1 MSYAINRVVVIGS
14 GTMGGGIAALVAN
27 AGIPVYLLDLA
38 PSKLTHEEEKR
49 RLKLESPEVRNR
61 IVAASFE
68 RLKNSHPPAFLTPET
83 ADLLTMGNLEDN
95 FEWVGDADWIV
106 EAIVEQL
113 QPKRELMARI
123 EKVRKADSI
132 VSSNTSGLPIAA
144 ISAES
149 SADFKAHFLGTHF
162 FTPPRYMNLLEVIPT
177 THTRPEITEFV
188 TGFAERRLGKGVVV
202 CKDTPNFIANRF
214 VSISAAMALGYVL
227 DHNYTIEEADA
238 ILGPL
243 IGRPKTAL
251 FRMHDLVG
259 LDVASAVR
267 ENLYELI
274 EHDETREVLRNPK
287 LATLQATQIQRGRL
301 GDKSEQGFYKKPP
314 KSTKQ
319 DKDAILTLDL
329 ETMEYRERREPAIA
343 SINEAL
349 KIESLGRRLEFVL
362 AQDDKAGAL
371 TRHIVYNSLAYAARR
386 VPEITDQII
395 NVDNALRWGYAY
407 EMGPFE
413 MWDALGV
420 GKTIEA
426 MKANKIDVA
435 PWVKEMLATGHETFY
450 RLDQGRLIHYDPA
463 RKTYVAGQAA
473 NGQTPAPT
481 VRARYALSGLEYM
494 RQVMTGEVPPS
505 GMGQL
510 MNFKL
515 VEVSEGRAVFTIEP
529 DERHYNGLGIVHGGL
544 AATLLDSALGCAIN
558 TMMPAGKI
566 FTTLEMKI
574 NYVRP
579 IRREIGEVRCEASV
593 IYVGGRVATAE
604 GRILDASGRLY
615 AHGTATCMLFRG

>member
-1 MSYAINRVVVIGS
+1 
-14 GTMGGGIAALVAN
+14 
-27 AGIPVYLLDLA
+27 
-38 PSKLTHEEEKR
+38 
-49 RLKLESPEVRNR
+49 
-61 IVAASFE
+61 
-68 RLKNSHPPAFLTPET
+68 
-83 ADLLTMGNLEDN
+83 
-95 FEWVGDADWIV
+95 
-106 EAIVEQL
+106 
-113 QPKRELMARI
+113 
-123 EKVRKADSI
+123 
-132 VSSNTSGLPIAA
+132 
-144 ISAES
+144 
-149 SADFKAHFLGTHF
+149 
-162 FTPPRYMNLLEVIPT
+162 
-177 THTRPEITEFV
+177 
-188 TGFAERRLGKGVVV
+188 
-202 CKDTPNFIANRF
+202 
-214 VSISAAMALGYVL
+214 
-227 DHNYTIEEADA
+227 
-238 ILGPL
+238 
-243 IGRPKTAL
+243 
-251 FRMHDLVG
+251 
-259 LDVASAVR
+259 
-267 ENLYELI
+267 
-274 EHDETREVLRNPK
+274 
-287 LATLQATQIQRGRL
+287 
-301 GDKSEQGFYKKPP
+301 
-314 KSTKQ
+314 
-319 DKDAILTLDL
+319 
-329 ETMEYRERREPAIA
+329 MEYRERREPAIA

-463 RKTYVAGQAA
+463 HKTYVAGQAA
-473 NGQTPAPT
+473 NGETPAPT